1 MGSFF
6 CFKVSFIQVEMRYLY
21 IIYSE
26 KRDSYYSGQTK
37 GVDNRVVK
45 HNKGHS
51 LATRGGEPWK
61 LKKVIEFEIK
71 SEAIKAENWIKR
83 MKSRRVIEQIIAD
96 EKNIKEI
103 CLERLS
109 R

>member
-1 MGSFF
+1 MLIMCSLFYYLG
-6 CFKVSFIQVEMRYLY
+6 VSTQREIIMHYRY

-26 KRDSYYSGQTK
+26 KRDNYYSGQTK
-37 GVDNRVVK
+37 NVDNRVDK

-83 MKSRRVIEQIIAD
+83 MKSH
-96 EKNIKEI
+96 
-103 CLERLS
+103 
-109 R
+109 